1 LEKSDY
7 IFENFSLTKKYRQD
21 LIKFLKH
28 NANVEHGGYRLFDGT
43 YTHLLQIPEELADFI
58 IHLKKIEKTRG
69 KFRNMLEI
77 GFGNGSTNTIL
88 NKFFKFEKI
97 VVVDNFSANTSN
109 STVVANLRNKNLI
122 ILCGD
127 STSEWCIENTE
138 KLGPFDLV
146 FIDGNHQDPF
156 VQKDFE
162 NFGSLIRKN
171 GFIALHDIASKEW
184 PDVSKRWSEI
194 KKNKKLNHKEFIC
207 RDYKIQ
213 FGIGL
218 VSETKLV

>member
-1 LEKSDY
+1 MKKSNY
-7 IFENFSLTKKYRQD
+7 IFEKFSFTKKYREE
-21 LIKFLKH
+21 LVEFLKH

-43 YTHLLQIPEELADFI
+43 YTHLLQIPEELADLI
-58 IHLKKIEKTRG
+58 IFLKKIEKIRG
-69 KFRNMLEI
+69 KFCNMLEI

-109 STVVANLRNKNLI
+109 NTLVANLRNKNLI
-122 ILCGD
+122 ILSGD
-127 STSEWCIENTE
+127 STSDWCISNATQM
-138 KLGPFDLV
+138 GPFDLV

-162 NFGSLIRKN
+162 NYSSLVKTN
-171 GFIALHDIASKEW
+171 GLIALHDIASKEW
-184 PDVSKRWSEI
+184 PDVSKRWSKI
-194 KKNKKLNHKEFIC
+194 KNNKKLFHKEILC
-207 RDYKIQ
+207 NKYKTQ

-218 VSETKLV
+218 ISKTKII

>member
-1 LEKSDY
+1 MEKSSY
-7 IFENFSLTKKYRQD
+7 IFENFSFTNKYRQQ
-21 LIKFLKH
+21 LVEFLKH
-28 NANVEHGGYRLFDGT
+28 NANAEHGGYRLFDGT

-58 IHLKKIEKTRG
+58 IYLKKAEKTRG
-69 KFRNMLEI
+69 KLRNMLEV

-88 NKFFKFEKI
+88 NKFFQFEKI
-97 VVVDNFSANTSN
+97 VVIDNFSANTSN
-109 STVVANLRNKNLI
+109 DSLVANLRNKNLI
-122 ILCGD
+122 VLCGN
-127 STSEWCIENTE
+127 STSEWCIKNAE

-146 FIDGNHQDPF
+146 FIDGNHQEPF

-184 PDVSKRWSEI
+184 PDVSKKWSEI
-194 KKNKKLNHKEFIC
+194 KKNKNLNYKEFIC
-207 RDYKIQ
+207 TDYKIQ

-218 VSETKLV
+218 VSEDKVA